1 MQIFVTGSSSFIGR
15 ELISQCIKSGI
26 RYSGVDLAESNQ
38 ENCVVGDIRAAEIID
53 AIPWGCDTVVHLAA
67 LSREA
72 DCAGRT
78 AEWMKTNVLATQN
91 VVRAAKSKGIKS
103 FVFASS
109 EWVYDGFGDVERRED
124 DNINLDLVNSQY
136 GKSKLMAEDVL
147 RKYSDE
153 IGVAILRFGIVYGPR
168 KNNWSAVETL
178 FDKVAHS
185 NLVEVGSLYSARHF
199 IHVSDIA
206 AAVFASLG
214 RRGFEI
220 FNIQGGKLITLG
232 EIIDTSCCLLNKS
245 VDIIESDAPNPS
257 IRRIS
262 VRKAKDMLS
271 WKPKVSLVEGLE
283 SLRSIMYC

>member
-1 MQIFVTGSSSFIGR
+1 
-15 ELISQCIKSGI
+15 
-26 RYSGVDLAESNQ
+26 
-38 ENCVVGDIRAAEIID
+38 
-53 AIPWGCDTVVHLAA
+53 
-67 LSREA
+67 
-72 DCAGRT
+72 
-78 AEWMKTNVLATQN
+78 MKTNVLATQN

-147 RKYSDE
+147 RKCSDE
-153 IGVAILRFGIVYGPR
+153 IGVVILRFGIVYGPR

-178 FDKVAHS
+178 YDKVAHS

-220 FNIQGGKLITLG
+220 FNIQGGRLITLG

-262 VRKAKDMLS
+262 VRKAEDMLS